1 MWSRTVAISAIA
13 TLVLGVGAVAPAP
26 MTPGQLMEAAR
37 DDVLQ
42 RVYAAAGLNAD
53 GELDDSEPTE
63 EPAAPQTPATGPVTN
78 PAPVAPPAQ
87 GGLASKIVT
96 SASALSDLAPGEP
109 AEVSSDSLG
118 VQAQFSGHELK
129 APVSLS
135 LTEAPAEA
143 QARRSAVVDTS
154 GVVVSDPVEIVALD
168 AAGEKVTSFPAE
180 LIDLPSDDPEH
191 GPTVKDVIPGI
202 TLEFDVDM
210 QRVKDSEVATSTL
223 RIYTRSTPEDPW
235 TELPSYFDAETQTV
249 KGESD
254 HLSQFVVIGTP
265 FPVPPGPVVVLDPDN
280 DEGIV
285 QTPAPATEFP
295 YNWQLVQGLKS
306 YLELQCNAQVV
317 LTNPTGT
324 PFVSR
329 GVRAG
334 RAAAANPVATVGF
347 GFATWQGHGWGTES
361 EGGTMAYSRGSAA
374 DNSLRDSFVTHMPT
388 YTGRPANVEPSNANF
403 PFTQF
408 VGLPGAYAHIETLFL
423 DHNYDRPVID
433 QGFGSI
439 IDGTFRSLGGYL
451 EGIGFDCT
459 DPVLGGWPSP
469 PSQAELAR
477 WRQLGYQN
485 YQTYGA
491 DPVSFSTGN
500 LVESFP
506 LFDLAGPGAQSI
518 AANLVYNAQD
528 GRLSRVGAGWSF
540 GLGARAQRFD
550 DDSVMIVRGD
560 GASFVF
566 ASDGAGGYTGEEGL
580 GLTLTEAGA
589 GQLNL
594 ASDDGE
600 TWVFDAA
607 DVWGIGELARH
618 VDRQG
623 NATTLTYGPA
633 DRNVHQFVPLT
644 SITDAAGQTVAVTSD
659 GVGRITGF
667 TLPDGRTWSLAY
679 NDAGDLMSITSA
691 DGSVQSFT
699 YDAEHRMLAAVDENG
714 VTYLVNEYDDAGRVV
729 RQLDAESNVRTFE
742 YADGETTY
750 TDNEGGVAVFE
761 YDDKSRITGIV
772 DTAGEKATWEF
783 DDLGN
788 VESHTDEAG
797 RTWEYT
803 YDDDGNLLT
812 ETDPSGAVTTY
823 TYTADG
829 DVETVTDLDGDRTET
844 NVYNDQGLISEVLQ
858 ADGTTVRFEYNA
870 AGDLTRSILPSGAAT
885 TYAYDARGNL
895 TSSTDALGRVTTF
908 GYDGSNRL
916 TQVTD
921 PAGGVS
927 SFAWDAGDRLASST
941 DAEGGVT
948 TYAYDAA
955 GQLTAAT
962 DAMGGV
968 TAYSWDALARLVT
981 VIDPEGGQSTFA
993 YDGED
998 NLVATAD
1005 PEGGTTA
1012 FVLDEAYRTVGVID
1026 PNGGEWERQYD
1037 ETGVPTASID
1047 PLGAETAYAFDD
1059 LGRPTTTTDATGVS
1073 STVTYDSA
1081 GRMVSQ
1087 TDSAGGVTK
1096 YTYDLMDRV
1105 TLVTDPAGFKTE
1117 HLYDIDGKLIG
1128 VVDRNGNPTLY
1139 EVDAAGQVLRETD
1152 ATGAVTEFEYDPA
1165 GRITSIL
1172 DADGRTTA
1180 IEYDRNGQ
1188 QTAIVAP
1195 GGARTAYAYD
1205 KVGRLVTQT
1214 DALGAVTTYAYDAA
1228 SRLVTATDA
1237 EGGVSTYA
1245 YDKAGRQT
1253 RATDPVGEATAF
1265 AYDKAGQLVEVT
1277 EGFEPGEPS
1286 SSDTNVK
1293 TAYAY
1298 TANGLL
1304 SSITNP
1310 LAAQTTFAYDAAGRQ
1325 TTETGPT
1332 GIATNTSYDAAGRVE
1347 RVSNPAGLVAAY
1359 TYDARSDIAKL
1370 TRGDGQVS
1378 FEYSGEQQPIVMD
1391 DPTGTTGWV
1400 YDEVGRL
1407 LEQTDTRGNTLT
1419 STYTAAGLRESLTY
1433 PDGTTTAYTFDEAGD
1448 VVTQSTPE
1456 GDVGYTWD
1464 AESRLTGIT
1473 RPNQVTSTIDYDALG
1488 QVTRV
1493 RHETPEVAAAPAVEP
1508 EAVVPLKTDAVE
1520 CRAVGTYL
1528 SERSTPTAGDPEPC
1542 VKTWDYLKRRTL
1554 PEVESPVPAGAS
1566 LEYTYEYDAAGSV
1579 TDSVR
1584 TIEGPEIDVPVDG
1597 PDAPETPSVPEQP
1610 SVPEPVEG
1618 PTTETLSH
1626 AYSYDNLGRLTR
1638 SEASDGET
1646 NTYGYDSAGNRTSW
1660 DVTGSPA
1667 GDSQLTAQ
1675 FNAAGQL
1682 TGTTTT
1688 GANAGSA
1695 SYSFDGAGNRSSQ
1708 TVNGQST
1715 SFGHDAAGR
1724 LLSTQADGR
1733 STSYAY
1739 DGLDRRA
1746 SVTDETR
1753 FGSDTTGTV
1762 WDGFDPVATDSG
1774 LHGVTDLLRD
1784 PLGGVVFQDGAYED
1798 EWVLGDMRNAT
1809 ATADAGG
1816 QITDLVDYADFG
1828 GADYES
1834 TGWGSLVG
1842 NDGQPGDATLGLDH
1856 YYARDYDTVTGS
1868 WVQPD
1873 EWRGLL
1879 VRPQS
1884 LNRFAYVENSPVA
1897 FSDYLGYLPI
1907 GGGLKGGVAKANAK
1921 SAMKKGGIAAAVAKT
1936 NASVPPHSFGKGA
1949 PSGAVKPRDRVITP
1963 QNRSPFFTAQLHL
1976 LNLRGC
1982 GFGDIACRGTRLAST
1997 SSCFLMPNPASCIFS
2012 EMDRGVRTGIQS
2024 VLNSIGAGIGWFV
2037 QESMPTIRWVRNLPL
2052 SIVGGFVGGTAVLF
2066 GGRCDGFERGLLLC
2080 SGAPW
2085 RGTITLGNV
2094 ITTNE
2099 LRDDF
2104 MNDKGLAQHEVSHTM
2119 QSAIV
2124 GNDVYTLVWLGGL
2137 VTSILTNNNQSGGGG
2152 CLNPIEQ
2159 TAAPGGGYE
2168 ELCHW

>member
-1 MWSRTVAISAIA
+1 MWSRSVAVSAIA
-13 TLVLGVGAVAPAP
+13 ALVLGVGAVAPAP
-26 MTPGQLMEAAR
+26 FTPQELMEQAR
-37 DDVLQ
+37 SEVLQ
-42 RVYAAAGLNAD
+42 KVYAAAGLNAD
-53 GELDDSEPTE
+53 GELDDTDDTTGTATE
-63 EPAAPQTPATGPVTN
+63 TPAPAAPPV
-78 PAPVAPPAQ
+78 Q
-87 GGLASKIVT
+87 GGISTTT
-96 SASALSDLAPGEP
+96 SATTHTSNGTSKPIETSAAASDLAPGEP
-109 AEVSSDSLG
+109 TDIASDALG
-118 VQAQFSGHELK
+118 VQATFSGHDLE
-129 APVSLS
+129 ARVSLS
-135 LTEAPAEA
+135 LTEAPSEA

-154 GVVVSDPVEIVALD
+154 GVVVSDPVEIVALND
-168 AAGEKVTSFPAE
+168 AGEKVTSFPAE

-191 GPTVKDVIPGI
+191 GPVVKDVIPGI

-210 QRVKDSEVATSTL
+210 ARVEEAEVETSTL
-223 RIYTRSTPEDPW
+223 RIYTRSTPDEPW

-280 DEGIV
+280 DEGVV

-295 YNWQLVQGLKS
+295 YNWNLVQGLKS
-306 YLELQCNAQVV
+306 YLELQCKARVVVTNAA
-317 LTNPTGT
+317 GI

-329 GVRAG
+329 DTRAG
-334 RAAAANPVATVGF
+334 VAASANPVATVSF
-347 GFATWQGHGWGTES
+347 GFATWNGYAWGNEA
-361 EGGTMAYSRGSAA
+361 EGGTMAYSRGSGA
-374 DNSLRDSFVTHMPT
+374 DNQLRDSFVTHMPT
-388 YTGRPANVEPSNANF
+388 YTGRPSNIEPSNANF
-403 PFTQF
+403 PFAQF
-408 VGLPGAYAHIETLFL
+408 GGVPGAYAHVETLFL
-423 DHNYDRPVID
+423 DHNYDRAVID

-439 IDGTFRSLGGYL
+439 VDGTFRSLGGYL
-451 EGIGFDCT
+451 ESIGFDCT

-477 WRQLGYQN
+477 WRHLGYQN

-528 GRLSRVGAGWSF
+528 GRLSRVGAGWTF

-550 DDSVMIVRGD
+550 DNSVMVVRGD

-580 GLTLTEAGA
+580 GLTLTEGGA

-594 ASDDGE
+594 TSDEGE

-607 DVWGIGELARH
+607 DIWGIGELTRH

-623 NATTLTYGPA
+623 NATTLTYGASDP
-633 DRNVHQFVPLT
+633 DVHQFTPLT
-644 SITDAAGQTVAVTSD
+644 SITDAAGQTVQVASD

-691 DGSVQSFT
+691 DGTVQSFT
-699 YDAEHRMLAAVDENG
+699 YDAEHRMLTATDGNG
-714 VTYLVNEYDDAGRVV
+714 VTYLVNEYDAAGRVV
-729 RQLDAESNVRTFE
+729 RQLDAESNVRTFA
-742 YADGETTY
+742 YADGKTTY

-761 YDDKSRITGIV
+761 YDDKARITGIV

-783 DDLGN
+783 DDVGN
-788 VESHTDEAG
+788 VSSHTDEAG

-803 YDDDGNLLT
+803 YDDDGNLI
-812 ETDPSGAVTTY
+812 EEVDPSGTVTSY
-823 TYTADG
+823 TYTDGG
-829 DVETVTDLDGDRTET
+829 DVETATDLDGDRTET
-844 NVYNDQGLISEVLQ
+844 NVYNAQGLITEVQQ
-858 ADGTTVRFEYNA
+858 ADGTSVRFEYNA

-895 TSSTDALGRVTTF
+895 VSSTDAIGRVTTYA
-908 GYDGSNRL
+908 YDASNRL
-916 TQVTD
+916 TAVTD
-921 PAGGVS
+921 AAGGVS
-927 SFAWDAGDRLASST
+927 SFAWDAGDRLASTT

-948 TYAYDAA
+948 TYAYDGN

-962 DAMGGV
+962 DPMGAV
-968 TAYSWDALARLVT
+968 TGYTWDALARLVT
-981 VIDPEGGQSTFA
+981 VTDPEGGASTFA

-998 NLVATAD
+998 NLTASSD
-1005 PEGGTTA
+1005 AEGGTTA

-1026 PNGGEWERQYD
+1026 PNGGEWERRYD
-1037 ETGVPTASID
+1037 ETGVQTASVD
-1047 PLGAETAYAFDD
+1047 PLGAETTSTIDD
-1059 LGRPTTTTDATGVS
+1059 LGRPVTTTDATGAAS
-1073 STVTYDSA
+1073 SVEYDAA
-1081 GRMVSQ
+1081 GRVVSQ
-1087 TDSAGGVTK
+1087 TDAAGGVT
-1096 YTYDLMDRV
+1096 TYEYDPMDRV
-1105 TLVTDPAGFKTE
+1105 TLVIDPAGFETE
-1117 HLYDIDGKLIG
+1117 YLYDIDGNLIG
-1128 VVDRNGNPTLY
+1128 IVDRNGNPTLY

-1152 ATGAVTEFEYDPA
+1152 ATGAVTEFSYDA
-1165 GRITSIL
+1165 VGRITSIL

-1195 GGARTAYAYD
+1195 GGARTTYAYD
-1205 KVGRLVTQT
+1205 AAGRLVSQT
-1214 DALGAVTTYAYDAA
+1214 DALGGVTTYAYDKA

-1237 EGGVSTYA
+1237 AGGVSTYA

-1253 RATDPVGEATAF
+1253 QAVDPVGEATAF
-1265 AYDKAGQLVEVT
+1265 SYDEAGQLVGVI
-1277 EGFEPGEPS
+1277 EGYEPGA
-1286 SSDTNVK
+1286 DAAADVNVK

-1298 TANGLL
+1298 TATGLL
-1304 SSITNP
+1304 EKITNP
-1310 LAAQTTFAYDAAGRQ
+1310 LGAETTFAYDAAGRQ

-1332 GIATNTSYDAAGRVE
+1332 GIETKTAYDDAGRVE

-1359 TYDARSDIAKL
+1359 TYDVRSDVETL
-1370 TRGDGQVS
+1370 VRSDGEVS

-1407 LEQTDTRGNTLT
+1407 LEQTDTRGDTLT
-1419 STYTAAGLRESLTY
+1419 STYTPAGLRESLTY
-1433 PDGTTTAYTFDEAGD
+1433 PDGTETAYTFDAAGD
-1448 VVTQSTPE
+1448 VATQSTPE
-1456 GDVGYTWD
+1456 GVVEYAWD

-1473 RPNQVTSTIDYDALG
+1473 RPNQVTSSFEYDPLG

-1493 RHETPEVAAAPAVEP
+1493 LHETPEPESVPADPEP
-1508 EAVVPLKTDAVE
+1508 EPLKTDAVE

-1528 SERSTPTAGDPEPC
+1528 AERQAPTAGGQKPC
-1542 VKTWDYLKRRTL
+1542 VKTWDYLERRTL

-1584 TIEGPEIDVPVDG
+1584 TITGPEI
-1597 PDAPETPSVPEQP
+1597 AEPSVPDAP

-1618 PTTETLSH
+1618 PDTPSTPSVPDAPSVPEPVEGPDTTQSVDTLSH
-1626 AYSYDNLGRLTR
+1626 TFTYDNLGRLTQ

-1646 NTYGYDSAGNRTSW
+1646 NAYGYDEAGNRTSW
-1660 DVTGSPA
+1660 DVTGAEA
-1667 GDSQLTAQ
+1667 GDSHLTAQ

-1682 TGTTTT
+1682 TSTKTT
-1688 GANAGSA
+1688 GVNAGSA

-1708 TVNGQST
+1708 TVNGVPT

-1724 LLSTQADGR
+1724 LLSTQTEGR

-1739 DGLDRRA
+1739 DGLDRRT

-1753 FGSDTTGTV
+1753 FGSDTTGTT
-1762 WDGFDPVATDSG
+1762 WDGLDPVATDSG
-1774 LHGVTDLLRD
+1774 LHGSTELLRD
-1784 PLGGVVFQDGAYED
+1784 PTGEVVFQAGAFD
-1798 EWVLGDMRNAT
+1798 DAWVLGDARNAT

-1816 QITDLVDYADFG
+1816 RITDLVDYADFG
-1828 GADYES
+1828 AAGFES
-1834 TGWGSLVG
+1834 TGWASLVG

-1856 YYARDYDTVTGS
+1856 YYARDYDTATGS

-1897 FSDYLGYLPI
+1897 FSDHLGFLPI
-1907 GGGLKGGVAKANAK
+1907 GGGLKGGVAKAYAK
-1921 SAMKKGGIAAAVAKT
+1921 HAVKKGGIAAAISKANGPKL
-1936 NASVPPHSFGKGA
+1936 PRHSMGT
-1949 PSGAVKPRDRVITP
+1949 SGGERP
-1963 QNRSPFFTAQLHL
+1963 
-1976 LNLRGC
+1976 
-1982 GFGDIACRGTRLAST
+1982 GT
-1997 SSCFLMPNPASCIFS
+1997 
-2012 EMDRGVRTGIQS
+2012 
-2024 VLNSIGAGIGWFV
+2024 
-2037 QESMPTIRWVRNLPL
+2037 L
-2052 SIVGGFVGGTAVLF
+2052 S
-2066 GGRCDGFERGLLLC
+2066 R
-2080 SGAPW
+2080 
-2085 RGTITLGNV
+2085 
-2094 ITTNE
+2094 
-2099 LRDDF
+2099 
-2104 MNDKGLAQHEVSHTM
+2104 
-2119 QSAIV
+2119 
-2124 GNDVYTLVWLGGL
+2124 
-2137 VTSILTNNNQSGGGG
+2137 GGGG
-2152 CLNPIEQ
+2152 
-2159 TAAPGGGYE
+2159 PGGAIVPMSRSNVYTSATHDDDPCASCLPIKSRFSGQSDGALDLWGTLLFFGAIIGIAALAVCVVATVGICAAASAAIATASVKVGAKVGVNAAIREISKRYILSFNNHKWSHIIREGHYWDRLAKTRAEVADLMARARAYGTARPDPRGHVDYHWFYKGE
-2168 ELCHW
+2168 EIVVRVGPGGQIGNGWIVK